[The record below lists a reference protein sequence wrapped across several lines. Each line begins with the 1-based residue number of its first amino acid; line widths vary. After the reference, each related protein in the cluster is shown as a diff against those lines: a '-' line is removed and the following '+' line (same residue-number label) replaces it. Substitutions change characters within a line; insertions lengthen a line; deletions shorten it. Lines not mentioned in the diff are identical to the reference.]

1 MSEFLTIVI
10 LHLFAVASPGPDF
23 VLVTRQCFRHG
34 RTSAIWSSFG
44 IAFGIMFHVLFSLLG
59 LAILI
64 NYKADFFVWLKL
76 LAAVYLIYLGLKSV
90 INISSFDKK
99 DQDLSSESLL
109 EVKAFLIGFTTNLL
123 NPKALLFFITVFSLI
138 INTTTSIF
146 IQFFY
151 GLYMSLATFFWFTLI
166 SFIFTSQSLTKKFNT
181 YLPLLERITGFL
193 LIIIACQILFYK
205 LPI

>member
-1 MSEFLTIVI
+1 VSEFLAIVI

-23 VLVTRQCFRHG
+23 VLVTRQCFRQG

-44 IAFGIMFHVLFSLLG
+44 IAFAIMFHVLFSLFG

-64 NYKADFFVWLKL
+64 NYKADLFVWLKL

-90 INISSFDKK
+90 INISSVDKK

-138 INTTTSIF
+138 INTTT
-146 IQFFY
+146 
-151 GLYMSLATFFWFTLI
+151 
-166 SFIFTSQSLTKKFNT
+166 
-181 YLPLLERITGFL
+181 
-193 LIIIACQILFYK
+193 
-205 LPI
+205 